1 MKRIGTEP
9 LQCSSLS
16 NYIGKRILKKNK
28 DTDSVWEEG
37 DGRDEG
43 KGRERYL
50 PDALDGETFTGKIR
64 KYITHRRREWGKRR
78 KWERQTER
86 EE

>member
-1 MKRIGTEP
+1 MKRIGTERF
-9 LQCSSLS
+9 QCSSLS
-16 NYIGKRILKKNK
+16 NYIGKRLLKKNK

-37 DGRDEG
+37 NGRDEG
-43 KGRERYL
+43 KGRERY
-50 PDALDGETFTGKIR
+50 LDGETFTGKIR

-78 KWERQTER
+78 KRGETDR